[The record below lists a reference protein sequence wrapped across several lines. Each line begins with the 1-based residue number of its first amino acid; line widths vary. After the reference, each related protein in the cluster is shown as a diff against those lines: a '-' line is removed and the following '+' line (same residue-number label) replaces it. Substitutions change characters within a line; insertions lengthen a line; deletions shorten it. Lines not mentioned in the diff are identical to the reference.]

1 MFSCESCEISKNMF
15 LSRTY
20 PVAASIYCSDCSL
33 LTKLQ
38 NVYQIFAFILFIP
51 FWLLLFWLSPVDS
64 VSSKAYKK
72 LYKKVFFK
80 IWIFLGKYVCWSLSL
95 IKLLVRS
102 RTLLQKMLRHRF
114 YAVYFLKFSGTIFY
128 TTPTGNWF
136 CVFKS
141 CFALI
146 LM

>member
-1 MFSCESCEISKNMF
+1 MKFLRIRFWVEHIRWLLLYIAQIVVFSPSCRMFTKF
-15 LSRTY
+15 L
-20 PVAASIYCSDCSL
+20 L
-33 LTKLQ
+33 LIC
-38 NVYQIFAFILFIP
+38 IFDFILFIP

-95 IKLLVRS
+95 IKLQVRS

-114 YAVYFLKFSGTIFY
+114 YAVKFLKFSGTIFY
-128 TTPTGNWF
+128 TAPTGNWF

-141 CFALI
+141 CLALI